1 MNNKIAT
8 WIAAVALILFGAFA
22 FWGVQK
28 IFTPAPPQI
37 KSDTIKIPFDT
48 VAFQK
53 KFREMLQL
61 KPVVKYK
68 DTGSIRWKDNLIFI
82 PYYKAT
88 RQDTIN
94 DYIKFHETLW
104 GKDTLTNDQNL
115 FYEAT
120 HGITQ
125 NRLISFEGRYFW
137 KHPETTIQNL
147 PIQSL
152 TPTRKLYIGAGI
164 GSDLRD
170 NMTISGRI
178 TLVNKNDALYGIEI
192 TFIPGQKLVYS
203 LHHDIKIKL

>member
-1 MNNKIAT
+1 MNNKIVT
-8 WIAAVALILFGAFA
+8 WIAAVALVLFGAFA
-22 FWGVQK
+22 FWGAER
-28 IFTPAPPQI
+28 IFTPEKPVI

-137 KHPETTIQNL
+137 KHPATTINNSIITKPVNQ
-147 PIQSL
+147 
-152 TPTRKLYIGAGI
+152 LYIGAQISGFNGGLGI
-164 GSDLRD
+164 GS
-170 NMTISGRI
+170 RI
-178 TLVNKNDALYGIEI
+178 TLKNKKDQFYLNVLY
-192 TFIPGQKLVYS
+192 IPLMTLNYPE
-203 LHHDIKIKL
+203 